1 MNKLYELLFSEPE
14 VAKVILKEQIEKYKP
29 VVYSVAKEA
38 LEVMKDYAGCQEVFD
53 TMAAV
58 KKNMF
63 DAYVKAGF
71 TEEQAIAFI
80 LHDNLQLVKNLKE
93 VSVNQSKKE

>member
-1 MNKLYELLFSEPE
+1 MNKLFELFFSDPE
-14 VAKVILKEQIEKYKP
+14 VAKVFVKEQITKYKP
-29 VVYSVAKEA
+29 VVYVAAKEV
-38 LEVMKDYAGCQEVFD
+38 LDVMKDYANCQEVFD
-53 TMAAV
+53 TMAKV

-93 VSVNQSKKE
+93 LSGNQSKNE